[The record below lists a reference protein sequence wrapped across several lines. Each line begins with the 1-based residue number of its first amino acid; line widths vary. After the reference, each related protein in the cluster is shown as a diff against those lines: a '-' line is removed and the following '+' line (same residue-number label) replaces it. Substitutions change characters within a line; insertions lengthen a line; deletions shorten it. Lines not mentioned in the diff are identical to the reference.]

1 MRGVMPSQVVAVID
15 EWFSHA
21 QSPPSQNVSL
31 NTSQFNQLQ
40 AIVRLINE
48 IPTELIVVPVEKY
61 SDLALALAT
70 IEVNFS
76 HWIHKGGNFGLP
88 RVKGRDAISV
98 IRDVLTLCSDEYPPP
113 ATADLLFI
121 VDVELRENIR
131 RDIGAIERALAN
143 AEWKAANVLAGSA
156 IEALLHWRLNQSPP
170 TSAEIAAA
178 TGALVTS
185 GRMQKPKTSD
195 RDDWSWAHR
204 ARNRDRSKAC
214 SELQEFNSSGAVR
227 PIGAEVRSWN
237 RTFRRRCA
245 CACCA
250 RSLTIADST
259 RSPPGG

>member
-195 RDDWSWAHR
+195 RDDWSLQHFIGVAGELGLIEPETVIEAKLAQNYRNLIHPGRSARLGQKCDRGTALSAVGALAHVV
-204 ARNRDRSKAC
+204 RD
-214 SELQEFNSSGAVR
+214 L
-227 PIGAEVRSWN
+227 
-237 RTFRRRCA
+237 
-245 CACCA
+245 
-250 RSLTIADST
+250 
-259 RSPPGG
+259 SP